1 MKIALGTDH
10 AGYQYKERIK
20 DYLIK
25 EGHEV
30 EDFGTHSEDPVDY
43 PLYIRP
49 AAEAV
54 ARGTCD
60 RGIVLGGSGNGEAMA
75 ANRVLGVRCALC
87 WNLESAELARRHNNA
102 NVLSL
107 GARMIP
113 LDLAL
118 EIVHTWLETGFDQ
131 GRHLRRIQLLDGVQG
146 TAVNAENSRSKVAP
160 KNDKGPESH
169 DDASVSGYDVI
180 ISFGYILYSEGKKF
194 IELRVEPGMK
204 HPTIVQVPS
213 ESRWEEELPDWC
225 RGRRDEILARI
236 KTKCVHLECEW
247 REY

>member
-20 DYLIK
+20 EFLLL
-25 EGHEV
+25 EGHEI

-43 PLYIRP
+43 PLFIRP

-54 ARGTCD
+54 ARGACD

-75 ANRVLGVRCALC
+75 ANRIPGVRCALC
-87 WNLESAELARRHNNA
+87 WNLESAELARRHNDA

-107 GARMIP
+107 GARMIS

-118 EIVHTWLETGFDQ
+118 EIVQKWLETGFDQ
-131 GRHLRRIQLLDGVQG
+131 GRHLRRVQLLDSEQEALFNGRKSSQKVVPK
-146 TAVNAENSRSKVAP
+146 TAKSDKKLDNNS
-160 KNDKGPESH
+160 DKGH
-169 DDASVSGYDVI
+169 DVV
-180 ISFGYILYSEGKKF
+180 ISFGYILYSEGRRS
-194 IELRVEPGMK
+194 IELRVEPGLK
-204 HPTIVQVPS
+204 HPTVIHVPS
-213 ESRWEEELPDWC
+213 SSRWEAEMPEWC
-225 RGRRDEILARI
+225 RGRREEVLSRI
-236 KTKCVHLECEW
+236 RSNCVHLECEW